1 MISVGSKS
9 NTNNQEIDLG
19 LSDKSDPN
27 EQGDLFGNIFL
38 SINVKQENEI
48 SLEKNE
54 ISLEKNE
61 ISLELDSNA
70 ENKTSDNE
78 KIFVIN

>member
-38 SINVKQENEI
+38 SINVNQENEI
-48 SLEKNE
+48 SLEKHLN
-54 ISLEKNE
+54 ILASDSLEGRETGKPGQKNGSRLYYE
-61 ISLELDSNA
+61 PL
-70 ENKTSDNE
+70 
-78 KIFVIN
+78 